1 MQPKSFY
8 PCTGGVASL
17 LWASGT
23 NFVVGGTD
31 HQMKIFDVEK
41 GQIVESIMTQN
52 KVAQTMDGL
61 NEDLI
66 LTGQEDGV
74 VKLYDLRESATESR
88 RYRAAA
94 TF

>member
-1 MQPKSFY
+1 MKSGVPLITPKSFY

-17 LWASGT
+17 HWASGS

-31 HQMKIFDVEK
+31 HQLKIFDVEK

-52 KVAQTMDGL
+52 KVVQTMDGI

-66 LTGQEDGV
+66 LAG
-74 VKLYDLRESATESR
+74 
-88 RYRAAA
+88 
-94 TF
+94 